1 MAKVHPNAAAV
12 AAELAT
18 PTTTTTTRPAAD
30 QETEPPTVL
39 TVWRKSLLFNCDG
52 FTVYDARGD
61 LAFRVD
67 SYDASGRRRAEVVLM
82 DATGTPLLT
91 VRRKRRLG
99 VLAERWVIYD
109 GDAAADTE
117 AERSNSKPLL
127 SVRRH
132 RRASSKEKALAYV
145 TPLVPA
151 SSSSG
156 RRTTAEAEA
165 SYVVEGSYGLRACAV
180 RDTHGDAVVA
190 EVRRKE
196 AVVGDD
202 VFRLVAEPRL
212 GATLAMGLVIAL
224 DEMFAG
230 GRSARSS
237 SLLRSRT
244 WSV

>member
-1 MAKVHPNAAAV
+1 MPKAKVHPNAADPEH
-12 AAELAT
+12 AAPVTVT
-18 PTTTTTTRPAAD
+18 PDEEP
-30 QETEPPTVL
+30 PPTVL

-61 LAFRVD
+61 LVFRVD
-67 SYDASGRRRAEVVLM
+67 SYDGSGRRRAEVVLM

-99 VLAERWVIYD
+99 MLADHWVIYD
-109 GDAAADTE
+109 GDAAAADAE
-117 AERSNSKPLL
+117 AEPSTTNSKPLL

-132 RRASSKEKALAYV
+132 RKASSSSSKAKALAYV
-145 TPLVPA
+145 TPLLV
-151 SSSSG
+151 SSS
-156 RRTTAEAEA
+156 
-165 SYVVEGSYGLRACAV
+165 SYVVEGSYGRRACAV
-180 RDTHGDAVVA
+180 RDARGDAVA

-196 AVVGDD
+196 AVLGDD
-202 VFRLVAEPRL
+202 VFWLVADPRL

-237 SLLRSRT
+237 SPAQLRSRT